1 MTLRELIALRIN
13 GTATHPWKKTTAN
26 RLLIKFR
33 REYGQE
39 PWEKI
44 SKALEEVRASKDLAK
59 WASALAPH
67 IELKEAEE
75 SEAADAERALK
86 ARIIEAKM
94 KKELEKDTAV
104 QKPPVVVNPLGL
116 TIRRRRR
123 GGAHG

>member
-59 WASALAPH
+59 WASAL
-67 IELKEAEE
+67 E